1 MRAFFKTFQNNLQ
14 KLISELES
22 GIARIEASANKDGL
36 SDDCDTL
43 HDMKALVSKGPL
55 LVAKLIQTKAP
66 GADEFVEVVNFC
78 KGKGIALPRC
88 VVAEHLRSLVA
99 QHAQYEHYDQ
109 MPSVGEEDDAE
120 FVMYAVEEVIFKLL
134 RSIKNNEIDAPSQ
147 QCPAKQRAAQAI
159 SATGTTPMF
168 ADQNNKA
175 AVDIVNCHTVPVQD
189 LKAALDCISAAND
202 TSPRLLGF
210 FTKSTGHAVGQ
221 KLVAAAAQVHE
232 SRSSEATS
240 SVELQRIKEFNLF

>member
-1 MRAFFKTFQNNLQ
+1 
-14 KLISELES
+14 
-22 GIARIEASANKDGL
+22 
-36 SDDCDTL
+36 
-43 HDMKALVSKGPL
+43 
-55 LVAKLIQTKAP
+55 
-66 GADEFVEVVNFC
+66 
-78 KGKGIALPRC
+78 
-88 VVAEHLRSLVA
+88 
-99 QHAQYEHYDQ
+99 
-109 MPSVGEEDDAE
+109 
-120 FVMYAVEEVIFKLL
+120 
-134 RSIKNNEIDAPSQ
+134 
-147 QCPAKQRAAQAI
+147 
-159 SATGTTPMF
+159 MF

-240 SVELQRIKEFNLF
+240 SVELQRIEELNMFYLVD